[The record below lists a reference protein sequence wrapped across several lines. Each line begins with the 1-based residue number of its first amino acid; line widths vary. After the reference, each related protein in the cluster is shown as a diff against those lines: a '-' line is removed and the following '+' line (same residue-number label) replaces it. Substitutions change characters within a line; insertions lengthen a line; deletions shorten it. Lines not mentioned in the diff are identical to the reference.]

1 MPFNMLIAEGA
12 SLDGLVLAVQLF
24 FLSTAL
30 PGLIGLLLCRRSK
43 EARMVAFLLGTIS
56 ILAGVCLLGW
66 IISEHS
72 SLPSFYFAAGT
83 PLVIGTLACLFTCSA
98 LKSPGPPS

>member
-1 MPFNMLIAEGA
+1 MLIAEGA
-12 SLDGLVLAVQLF
+12 SLDRLIAVVQLF

-43 EARMVAFLLGTIS
+43 EARAVAFLLGTVS

-66 IISEHS
+66 VVSERS

-83 PLVIGTLACLFTCSA
+83 PLLVGTLACLFTWRA
-98 LKSPGPPS
+98 LKPPGPSA